1 MIFNKNNK
9 EDIIIVDNFLDTS
22 EFERLK
28 SFILPAQSNLSAF
41 PLYFNTKVNT
51 MGLDSDWSCYYTHLI
66 YQDYQIQSAA
76 FFNLIQQIF
85 LPKMINGYNFK
96 TLIRCK
102 LNHFHHTE
110 TLKEFDPHYDGLDFP
125 HKGAI
130 FSLNTCDGFTR
141 IGDKEIYY
149 INDPK
154 ISSKTKKI
162 ESVENRMVFFNSA
175 HYHNST
181 STTDSSARINI
192 NFNFH

>member
-28 SFILPAQSNLSAF
+28 SFILPVQSNLSAF

-76 FFNLIQQIF
+76 FFNIIQEIF

-110 TLKEFDPHYDGLDFP
+110 TLKEFDPHYDGFDFP

-141 IGDKEIYY
+141 IGDKEIYD

-175 HYHNST
+175 NYHNST

>member
-110 TLKEFDPHYDGLDFP
+110 TLKEFDPHYDGIDLH
-125 HKGAI
+125 HK
-130 FSLNTCDGFTR
+130 
-141 IGDKEIYY
+141 
-149 INDPK
+149 
-154 ISSKTKKI
+154 
-162 ESVENRMVFFNSA
+162 
-175 HYHNST
+175 
-181 STTDSSARINI
+181 
-192 NFNFH
+192 

>member
-28 SFILPAQSNLSAF
+28 SFILPVQSNLSAF

-76 FFNLIQQIF
+76 FFNIIQEIF

-96 TLIRCK
+96 
-102 LNHFHHTE
+102 
-110 TLKEFDPHYDGLDFP
+110 
-125 HKGAI
+125 
-130 FSLNTCDGFTR
+130 
-141 IGDKEIYY
+141 
-149 INDPK
+149 
-154 ISSKTKKI
+154 
-162 ESVENRMVFFNSA
+162 M
-175 HYHNST
+175 
-181 STTDSSARINI
+181 
-192 NFNFH
+192 